1 MMSVSQNTT
10 YNLVGGAV
18 PILLALA
25 TVPAYLKLVGPDRYG
40 VLAIAWLLLGYF
52 GLFDL
57 GLGRATSQR
66 IATLRDA
73 APEERAAIFWT
84 ALSVNIV
91 IGGVGALIFW
101 PVSYYIFGH
110 FFRVDEALRHEVVA
124 AAPLLAFAVPIATT
138 TGVLTGALQGRERF
152 LEVNVISVVSTTLFQ
167 LLPLAVAWLFG
178 PNLQIVLLS
187 AMAART
193 IGLLV
198 LWQRCQTDLVRGQPI
213 RPDPKLVKPLLSY
226 GGWVM
231 LTSII
236 GPMLIVSDRFLI
248 GAILGA
254 VVVGYYAVAFQ
265 IAERITVVA
274 MALTNAMFPRLALL
288 KGDEANRLAADAIRA
303 VMTVMTPIMVAGI
316 FILDPFL
323 SLWVGAEIAAEAG
336 FVGKILLI
344 GYWVNSLALA
354 PYTLLQA
361 TGRPDRVTKV
371 LLAELPVYIPALYFA
386 VTTFGLVG
394 AAVTFAIRLAVDHVL
409 LSLVAGRIAA
419 PLATTICLCWLLIA
433 LAVSELVPVPLVAS
447 LAIGAVMAMI
457 AGGYGLWI
465 APDQLRQ
472 LVTRLLPWGG
482 HLLMRSR

>member
-1 MMSVSQNTT
+1 MSVSRNTT
-10 YNLVGGAV
+10 YNLIGAAL
-18 PILLALA
+18 PIALALA
-25 TVPAYLKLVGPDRYG
+25 TVPVYLKLVGSDRYG

-66 IATLRDA
+66 IAAQRNADPA
-73 APEERAAIFWT
+73 DRAATFWT
-84 ALSVNIV
+84 ALCVNGV
-91 IGGVGALIFW
+91 MGGIGALIFW
-101 PVSYYIFGH
+101 PVSYYLFGH
-110 FFRVDEALRHEVVA
+110 FFRVDEALRPEVLA
-124 AAPLLAFAVPIATT
+124 AAPLLALAVPIATS

-152 LEVNVISVVSTTLFQ
+152 LEVNVISVISTTLFQ
-167 LLPLAVAWLFG
+167 LLPLAVAWLYG
-178 PNLQIVLLS
+178 PYLPAVLLS
-187 AMAART
+187 ALAARA
-193 IGLLV
+193 IALLV
-198 LWQRCQTDLVRGQPI
+198 LWQRCQSDLLRGQAV
-213 RPDPKLVKPLLSY
+213 RPDWKLVKPLLSY

-231 LTSII
+231 LTSIV
-236 GPMLIVSDRFLI
+236 GPMLVMSDRFLI

-254 VVVGYYAVAFQ
+254 VVVGHYSVIFQ
-265 IAERITVVA
+265 LAERITVVP

-288 KGDEANRLAADAIRA
+288 TGEEANRLAADAIRA

-323 SLWVGAEIAAEAG
+323 SLWVGPAIAEEVG

-344 GYWVNSLALA
+344 GFWVNSLALV
-354 PYTLLQA
+354 PYARLQA
-361 TGRPDRVTKV
+361 TGRPDLVTKV

-386 VTTFGLVG
+386 VTSFGLVG

-419 PLATTICLCWLLIA
+419 PLATVICLGWLLIA
-433 LAVSELVPVPLVAS
+433 LAASELAPVPLVAS

-472 LVTRLLPWGG
+472 LVARLLPWGG
-482 HLLMRSR
+482 HLLVRSR